1 MIFINFIILALFLIL
16 LFKTKDYDKSFV
28 DKLDKKKY
36 KLNYLFPAG
45 LFVIDNIAN
54 IINHIGFSK
63 QEESLKA
70 IYIGESIK
78 TVKRIYLCKKII
90 IFALIIFA
98 FNLFSIFNYL
108 TLSYKGDLQKDN
120 LISRP
125 FTSAE
130 VKTIKLDVQIT
141 EDDLVVLTEE
151 VDLEVQ
157 GRKYSKE
164 EISELIIMA
173 KTHIDSS
180 ILKDNKSKDQI
191 GSDINLV
198 EYIPDTDLYVAWEL
212 ENYQLI
218 SRDGIVNNKEIEDKI
233 PTWVKAV
240 ISYYDLEVE
249 YKIDLTVLPK
259 VFTKEEEVYRRLKE
273 ELEKVD
279 LDSASEETLI
289 LPSSIDDMEVY
300 WKEKEDRSS
309 LQLLLV
315 GLLAAVL
322 VFAAYDKDLYD
333 KVEERNRQMLLDY
346 PEIINKVTLLLGAGM
361 PMANAWHKVVQDYK
375 SKKAGKRYAYE
386 EMIITSNEI
395 LLGTSEIT
403 AYESFGRRVKLLPY
417 LRFAS
422 LLSQNVKK
430 GSGDLL
436 RLLEIETMESLEERK
451 ELSKRIGEE
460 AGTKLLFPMI
470 LMLLIVLIIIIIP
483 AFLSFQF

>member
-78 TVKRIYLCKKII
+78 TVKRIYLCNKII
-90 IFALIIFA
+90 IFALIIFI

-198 EYIPDTDLYVAWEL
+198 EYIPDTDLYVDWEL

-218 SRDGIVNNKEIEDKI
+218 
-233 PTWVKAV
+233 
-240 ISYYDLEVE
+240 
-249 YKIDLTVLPK
+249 
-259 VFTKEEEVYRRLKE
+259 
-273 ELEKVD
+273 
-279 LDSASEETLI
+279 
-289 LPSSIDDMEVY
+289 
-300 WKEKEDRSS
+300 
-309 LQLLLV
+309 
-315 GLLAAVL
+315 
-322 VFAAYDKDLYD
+322 
-333 KVEERNRQMLLDY
+333 
-346 PEIINKVTLLLGAGM
+346 
-361 PMANAWHKVVQDYK
+361 
-375 SKKAGKRYAYE
+375 
-386 EMIITSNEI
+386 
-395 LLGTSEIT
+395 
-403 AYESFGRRVKLLPY
+403 
-417 LRFAS
+417 
-422 LLSQNVKK
+422 
-430 GSGDLL
+430 
-436 RLLEIETMESLEERK
+436 
-451 ELSKRIGEE
+451 
-460 AGTKLLFPMI
+460 
-470 LMLLIVLIIIIIP
+470 
-483 AFLSFQF
+483 